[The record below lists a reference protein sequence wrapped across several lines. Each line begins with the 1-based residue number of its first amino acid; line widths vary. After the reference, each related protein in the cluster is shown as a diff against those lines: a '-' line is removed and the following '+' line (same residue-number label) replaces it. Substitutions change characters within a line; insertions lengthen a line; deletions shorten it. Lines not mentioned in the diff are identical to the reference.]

1 MIPIPFLLGNWK
13 LIAVGLLAVTV
24 GMYVWHCERAK
35 NKLAASIALAEQ
47 QAVENAKQALRD
59 LKNKERVDE
68 NYIRNVTRLRADVK
82 RLRNAS
88 ASLVPPAPAGSPSPE
103 RACFDR
109 ADLTAAIRSYR
120 EGVLGLLEEGGAAVE
135 GLDEARRWAGGR

>member
-1 MIPIPFLLGNWK
+1 MIPIPFLLANWK
-13 LIAVGLLAVTV
+13 LIAIGLLAAAV

-35 NKLAASIALAEQ
+35 DKLAQSIAIAEQ
-47 QAVENAKQALRD
+47 QAVENAKQAMRD
-59 LKNKERVDE
+59 LKNKERADE
-68 NYIRNVTRLRADVK
+68 NYQRNITRLRADVK

-109 ADLTAAIRSYR
+109 ADLDAAIRGYR
-120 EGVLGLLEEGGAAVE
+120 EGILGLLEEGGAAIE
-135 GLDEARRWAGGR
+135 GLDEARRWAGSR